1 VTSAAHSAPTRG
13 CDAVADALRHEGV
26 ETLFGLMGDA
36 NMALWS
42 VLCAGGHV
50 TIHPAWHE
58 AAAVAMADGWF
69 RATGQV
75 GVATVTNGPG
85 LTNAAT
91 SLIAAA
97 RNRSALVVITGLVPD
112 GVANPLQH
120 HDQRA
125 FVAGCE
131 AAHVRADDPAT
142 LAADIA
148 RAFAQARARPGPV
161 VLALANPLWE
171 APLPG
176 PWSYIPEPV
185 APPAA
190 PDAAQIAAL
199 AVRVAAARAPI
210 LLAGRGA
217 LISGALADIRA
228 LADRIGALPGTTLQ
242 ARGAFADHPWSLG
255 VLGGY
260 ASAAAEALCHRADLV
275 ITFGAELGY
284 YTTWG
289 DALFPR
295 AALVQVDPH
304 ACPRAP
310 LRAPEMVLR
319 ADAGA
324 VARAL
329 LSALKTAPALAGLR
343 TSANRALLSSAHP
356 RPPAAP
362 DGIDPHDLAR
372 TLGAALPGD
381 ARVTV
386 GAGHFQGFLAQDM
399 ALGLGQRAEFVS
411 QFGAIGQT
419 LPVALGIALADP
431 DRPHLLVEG
440 DGSLML
446 QIQELATAARLGL
459 PFVVL
464 VWNDAGYGAE
474 FHRLPLKGF
483 DAAPAQWPPLDFA
496 AMARALG
503 GQGLTLSDPGQ
514 LPAALA
520 QGFGTRGLFLI
531 DAPVS
536 RQTLSDNYRIRYRG
550 EPNRAAHQP

>member
-1 VTSAAHSAPTRG
+1 VTGAAHSAPARG

-42 VLCAGGHV
+42 VLRAAGRV

-69 RATGQV
+69 RATGRV

-120 HDQRA
+120 QDQQA

-131 AAHVRADDPAT
+131 AAHVRADNPAT
-142 LAADIA
+142 LADDIA
-148 RAFAQARARPGPV
+148 RAFARAQARPGPV
-161 VLALANPLWE
+161 VLALSNPLWE
-171 APLPG
+171 APLPE
-176 PWSYIPEPV
+176 PWSYAPEPV

-190 PDAAQIAAL
+190 PDATQIGAL
-199 AVRVAAARAPI
+199 AARLTAARAPI

-217 LISGALADIRA
+217 LASGALADIQA
-228 LADRIGALPGTTLQ
+228 LAARTGALPGTTLQ
-242 ARGAFADHPWSLG
+242 ARGAFADDPWSLG

-260 ASAAAEALCHRADLV
+260 ASAAAEALCHQADLV
-275 ITFGAELGY
+275 IGFGAELGY

-289 DALFPR
+289 DTLFPR

-304 ACPRAP
+304 ARPRAP

-329 LSALKTAPALAGLR
+329 CAVLGPGPAPAGLR
-343 TSANRALLSSAHP
+343 TPTSRALLGAAHP
-356 RPPAAP
+356 RPPPAA
-362 DGIDPHDLAR
+362 DGIDPHALAR
-372 TLGAALPGD
+372 TLGAASPD
-381 ARVTV
+381 DVRITV

-399 ALGLGQRAEFVS
+399 ALGPGQRAEFVS

-431 DRPHLLVEG
+431 ARPHLLVEG

-446 QIQELATAARLGL
+446 QVQELATAARLGL
-459 PFVVL
+459 PLVVL

-483 DAAPAQWPPLDFA
+483 AAAPAQWPPLDFA
-496 AMARALG
+496 AMARAFG
-503 GQGLTLSDPGQ
+503 GQGLTLADPGQ

-520 QGFGTRGLFLI
+520 KGFGTRGLFLI

-536 RQTLSDNYRIRYRG
+536 RRSMSDNYRIRYRG